1 MRRDF
6 NKMSFARPIVEVY
19 KRNGIINLST
29 ANMLNQAR
37 LILNSLNTFP
47 NFRTFHVNLSGLE
60 IYNIFYTEKQVRRI
74 DENYLDYSQG
84 NRLRNI
90 IPPFRPPRR
99 LRYLFRKFFSGDT
112 SGNIGE
118 SLFVYFLVEEMGLN
132 PYDIGHLRPEKMR
145 GYLTTDYLIWD
156 HGKLLR
162 EIIDTDYSLPLYA
175 EVKSSTGSFDR
186 QRIENGLNQ
195 LKATMSRG
203 EYGILFL
210 VKREEHIQC
219 YRAYVI
225 PVRC

>member
-1 MRRDF
+1 MERDY

-19 KRNGIINLST
+19 KRNSIINLST
-29 ANMLNQAR
+29 ARISNQAR

-47 NFRTFHVNLSGLE
+47 NFRTFHVNLSALE

-84 NRLRNI
+84 IRLRSI
-90 IPPFRPPRR
+90 IPPLKPPRR
-99 LRYLFRKFFSGDT
+99 LRYLPRKFFSGDT

-118 SLFVYFLVEEMGLN
+118 SLFVYFTVEEMGLN
-132 PYDIGHLRPEKMR
+132 PYEIGYLRPWKMR

-156 HGKLLR
+156 HGKVLR
-162 EIIDTDYSLPLYA
+162 EIINAEYGLPLYA
-175 EVKSSTGSFDR
+175 EVKSSTGTFDIK
-186 QRIENGLNQ
+186 RIENGLNQ

-210 VKREEHIQC
+210 VKREEFIQR
-219 YRAYVI
+219 YIAYVI